1 MKDYVFVWGRRC
13 QRRWYP
19 PHILLAKMDT
29 KSAFRQVSVEAKTS
43 STFSFV
49 FGEFVIIDR

>member
-43 STFSFV
+43 STFSSV